1 MKGLSFVDRCRIQVF
16 AGNGG
21 DGCASFRREKFIPKG
36 GPDGGDGGNGGSVH
50 IRASKDTDSLLNLYY
65 QPLRRAEHGGKGRS
79 KQCYG
84 RSGAD
89 LYVDVPCGTEVR
101 LEKSGDFI
109 GEVIE
114 PGDAILVAQG
124 GKGGQGNMR
133 FVTSSYQAPRE
144 FTLGTRGEIKN
155 LLIELKTVA
164 DVGLVGYPNAGK
176 STLLAAISPAKPKIA
191 SYPFTTLHPI
201 IGTVAYDDYGQMKIA
216 DIPGLID
223 GAHKGVGL
231 GHDFLRHIVRT
242 KYLLFVIDMA
252 GVDGRNPVDD
262 YRNLKK
268 ELKLYSAELAARPS
282 MAVANKMDLPEAEA
296 NYKAFI
302 RRARQK
308 PFKISAALGEGV
320 DELRKELRKRI
331 ETTGP
336 DRRAQSLPP

>member
-1 MKGLSFVDRCRIQVF
+1 MKGLTFVDRCRIQVF

-36 GPDGGDGGNGGSVH
+36 GPDGGDGGNGGSVYL
-50 IRASKDTDSLLNLYY
+50 RASKDTDSLLNLYY

-84 RSGAD
+84 RNGAD
-89 LYVDVPCGTEVR
+89 LYIDVPCGTEVR
-101 LEKSGDFI
+101 IEESCDFI
-109 GEVIE
+109 GEVIK
-114 PGDAILVAQG
+114 PGDVILVAQG
-124 GKGGQGNMR
+124 GRGGQGNMH

-144 FTLGTRGEIKN
+144 FTHGAKGESKK

-201 IGTVAYDDYGQMKIA
+201 IGTIAYDDYGHMKIA

-223 GAHKGVGL
+223 GAHKGIGL

-268 ELKLYSAELAARPS
+268 ELKLYSTELAVRPS
-282 MAVANKMDLPEAEA
+282 MVVANKMDLPEAEV

-302 RRARQK
+302 QRTRQK
-308 PFKISAALGEGV
+308 PSKISAALGEGI

-331 ETTGP
+331 ESTGP
-336 DRRAQSLPP
+336 DQRV

>member
-1 MKGLSFVDRCRIQVF
+1 MKGLTFVDRCRIQVF

-36 GPDGGDGGNGGSVH
+36 GPDGGDGGNGGSVYL
-50 IRASKDTDSLLNLYY
+50 RASNDTDSLLNLYY

-84 RSGAD
+84 RNGAN
-89 LYVDVPCGTEVR
+89 LYVDVPCGAEVR
-101 LEKSGDFI
+101 MEESCDFI
-109 GEVIE
+109 GEVIK
-114 PGDAILVAQG
+114 PGDVILVAQG

-144 FTLGTRGEIKN
+144 FTHGAKGESKK

-191 SYPFTTLHPI
+191 SYPFTTLHPV
-201 IGTVAYDDYGQMKIA
+201 IGTIAYDDYGHMKIA

-223 GAHKGVGL
+223 GAHKGIGL

-242 KYLLFVIDMA
+242 KYLLFIIDMA

-268 ELKLYSAELAARPS
+268 ELKLYSAELAVRPS
-282 MAVANKMDLPEAEA
+282 MVVANKMDLPEAEV

-302 RRARQK
+302 QRTRQK
-308 PFKISAALGEGV
+308 PAKISAALGEGI

-331 ETTGP
+331 ESTEP
-336 DRRAQSLPP
+336 DQRV

>member
-1 MKGLSFVDRCRIQVF
+1 MKGVIFVDRCKIQVF

-36 GPDGGDGGNGGSVH
+36 GPDGGDGGNGGSVYL
-50 IRASKDTDSLLNLYY
+50 RASKDTDSLRNLYY

-79 KQCYG
+79 QQCYG
-84 RSGAD
+84 RNGAD
-89 LYVDVPCGTEVR
+89 LYIDVPCGTEVR
-101 LEKSGDFI
+101 IEESNDFI
-109 GEVIE
+109 GEVIQ
-114 PGDAILVAQG
+114 PGDAILLAQG
-124 GKGGQGNMR
+124 GKGGQGNMH

-144 FTLGTRGEIKN
+144 FTHGTKGECKN

-176 STLLAAISPAKPKIA
+176 STLLSAISPAKPKIA
-191 SYPFTTLHPI
+191 AYPFTTLHPI
-201 IGTVAYDDYGQMKIA
+201 IGTISYDDYSHMKIA

-231 GHDFLRHIVRT
+231 GHDFLRHIMRT
-242 KYLLFVIDMA
+242 KYLLFIVDMA

-268 ELKLYSAELAARPS
+268 ELKLYSAELAMRPS
-282 MAVANKMDLPEAEA
+282 LIVANKMDLPEAEA

-302 RRARQK
+302 RHTRRK
-308 PFKISAALGEGV
+308 PFKISAAMGAGV
-320 DELRKELRKRI
+320 DELRKELRKQMEIAGFR
-331 ETTGP
+331 
-336 DRRAQSLPP
+336 

>member
-36 GPDGGDGGNGGSVH
+36 GPDGGDGGHGGSVY

-84 RSGAD
+84 RNGAD
-89 LYVDVPCGTEVR
+89 LYIDVPCGTEVR
-101 LEKSGDFI
+101 IEESSDFI
-109 GEVIE
+109 GEVIK

-124 GKGGQGNMR
+124 GKGGQGNMH

-144 FTLGTRGEIKN
+144 FTRGTKGESKN

-176 STLLAAISPAKPKIA
+176 STLLSAISPAKPKIA

-201 IGTVAYDDYGQMKIA
+201 IGTVAYDDYGSMKIA

-223 GAHKGVGL
+223 GAHKGIGL

-268 ELKLYSAELAARPS
+268 ELKLYSAELARRPS
-282 MAVANKMDLPEAEA
+282 MIVANKMDLPEA
-296 NYKAFI
+296 
-302 RRARQK
+302 
-308 PFKISAALGEGV
+308 
-320 DELRKELRKRI
+320 DEKL
-331 ETTGP
+331 
-336 DRRAQSLPP
+336 